1 MSGAATESEAA
12 AANASPRK
20 DLAVRRTKI
29 ANEGML
35 ITCVRTVP
43 SMIDLGFAIYQSK
56 LQRSK
61 ITDRD
66 PKNVGLMLD
75 GPSLMAASVQS
86 SRSVHDR
93 QSRVPF
99 GRAGQSCAAHRHSH
113 CGVGCSG
120 VHQHR
125 APCCPFSIS
134 GTRVKETANGLEHG
148 GLHANA
154 KGDTCRRQ
162 KYWLQQFGVCLL

>member
-1 MSGAATESEAA
+1 MTRTGVESEVRSMSGAATDSEAA
-12 AANASPRK
+12 AANASPLVDPRK

-35 ITCVRTVP
+35 ITCVQTVP
-43 SMIDLGFAIYQSK
+43 SMIGLAFAIYKSK

-66 PKNVGLMLD
+66 PKNVGLTPD

-86 SRSVHDR
+86 SRSVHEP

-99 GRAGQSCAAHRHSH
+99 GRAGQSCATHRHSH
-113 CGVGCSG
+113 CGAGCSG

-125 APCCPFSIS
+125 APGCPL
-134 GTRVKETANGLEHG
+134 RYVAR
-148 GLHANA
+148 A
-154 KGDTCRRQ
+154 
-162 KYWLQQFGVCLL
+162 

>member
-43 SMIDLGFAIYQSK
+43 SMIDLGFAIYKSK

-86 SRSVHDR
+86 SRSSTIGSPASPSGGLVNL
-93 QSRVPF
+93 VLLI
-99 GRAGQSCAAHRHSH
+99 GILIAG
-113 CGVGCSG
+113 SG
-120 VHQHR
+120 VLV
-125 APCCPFSIS
+125 FTSI
-134 GTRVKETANGLEHG
+134 V
-148 GLHANA
+148 LHVALF
-154 KGDTCRRQ
+154 R
-162 KYWLQQFGVCLL
+162 

>member
-43 SMIDLGFAIYQSK
+43 SMIDLGFAIYKSK

-66 PKNVGLMLD
+66 PKNVVLMLD

-86 SRSVHDR
+86 SRSSTIGSPASPSGGLVNL
-93 QSRVPF
+93 VLLI
-99 GRAGQSCAAHRHSH
+99 GILIAG
-113 CGVGCSG
+113 SG
-120 VHQHR
+120 VLV
-125 APCCPFSIS
+125 FTSI
-134 GTRVKETANGLEHG
+134 V
-148 GLHANA
+148 LHVALF
-154 KGDTCRRQ
+154 R
-162 KYWLQQFGVCLL
+162 